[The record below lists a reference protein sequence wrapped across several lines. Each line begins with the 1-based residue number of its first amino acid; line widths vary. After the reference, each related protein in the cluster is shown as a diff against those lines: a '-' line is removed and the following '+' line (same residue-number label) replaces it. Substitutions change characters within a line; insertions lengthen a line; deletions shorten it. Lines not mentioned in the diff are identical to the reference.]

1 MANRLKERLLRQE
14 RLIGMWLSMGSPLAA
29 EMAAHAGFDWC
40 LIDGEH
46 GPNDFITIQQQLMAA
61 DHATDCIVR
70 VPANEAWIIKKVL
83 DLGARTVMVPMV
95 STAEEA
101 HAAVAA
107 CRYAPEGVR
116 GMAASLVRASR
127 YGLEGD
133 YVARANGEIAVIVQV
148 ETRRALKNLDAIIA
162 TEGVDGVF
170 LGPADLSAELGFPG
184 RPDHPQAEAVFR
196 ETIARVRAAGKSAGT
211 IFYDAGDIARAFEWG
226 ANFVAVGVDV
236 GLLAGAMRGAAR
248 TYRT

>member
-14 RLIGMWLSMGSPLAA
+14 RLIGMWLSMGAPVVA

-40 LIDGEH
+40 LVDGEH
-46 GPNDFITIQQQLMAA
+46 GPNDVVTLQQQLMAA

-70 VPANEAWIIKKVL
+70 VPVNEAWIIKTVL
-83 DLGARTVMVPMV
+83 DLGAKTVMVPMV
-95 STAEEA
+95 NTAEEA
-101 HAAVAA
+101 RAAVAA

-116 GMAASLVRASR
+116 GMAAGIVRASR

-148 ETRRALKNLDAIIA
+148 ETRRALENLDAILA
-162 TEGVDGVF
+162 TEGVDAVF
-170 LGPADLSAELGFPG
+170 IGPADLSADLGFPG
-184 RPDHPQAEAVFR
+184 RPDHPAAEAVFR

-211 IFYDAGDIARAFEWG
+211 IFYEAGDISRAFAWG
-226 ANFVAVGVDV
+226 ANFVAVGCDV
-236 GLLAGAMRGAAR
+236 GLLAGALRTAAQ